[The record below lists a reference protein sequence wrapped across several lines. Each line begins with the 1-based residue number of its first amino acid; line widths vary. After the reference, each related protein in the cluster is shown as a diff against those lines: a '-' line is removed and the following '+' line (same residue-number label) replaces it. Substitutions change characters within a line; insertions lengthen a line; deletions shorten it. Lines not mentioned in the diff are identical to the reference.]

1 MFWRVEHET
10 GLYVFYKTVCDVYNL
25 IPADNYTIPPEAEGE
40 EAGAA
45 AAASLRDGTGG
56 DEEAEIASAFAA
68 PAPNILR
75 RPAEQA
81 HIVDASA
88 GSNTVVAAGGAR
100 RHRRDLSKTALNPV
114 ETLVEEPEEEDDA
127 DDTSSVIGGR
137 PTTLHET
144 QTQVRVAQASG
155 HGEDEVGE
163 RSSGFPDFDEEDE
176 DEEEAEQR
184 HGAVEESNL
193 AQTEQILKAHE
204 DDGGFSQLEP
214 ARTVTTLPER
224 PKDGG
229 GSSEMVRE
237 GGAREQARAPAA
249 DAAAASLSVED

>member
-1 MFWRVEHET
+1 MFRRVEHET

-45 AAASLRDGTGG
+45 AAASFRDGAGG

-88 GSNTVVAAGGAR
+88 ASNTVVAAGGAR

-114 ETLVEEPEEEDDA
+114 ETLVEEPEEEDDV
-127 DDTSSVIGGR
+127 DDTGSVIGAR

-144 QTQVRVAQASG
+144 QTQIHVTQA
-155 HGEDEVGE
+155 EDDAGE
-163 RSSGFPDFDEEDE
+163 RSSGFPDFDEEDD
-176 DEEEAEQR
+176 DEEEADQR
-184 HGAVEESNL
+184 HVTVEESNL
-193 AQTEQILKAHE
+193 AQTEQILKSHE
-204 DDGGFSQLEP
+204 AGYEANQLEP
-214 ARTVTTLPER
+214 ARTITTLPER
-224 PKDGG
+224 PRDLGG
-229 GSSEMVRE
+229 KSGA
-237 GGAREQARAPAA
+237 AREEGAQEQSRAPAA
-249 DAAAASLSVED
+249 DPHAAGLSVED